1 MIENFAFLKAIYLP
15 TKNFV
20 KKRFEIFF
28 RQKELVAEHDR
39 IVFKKLSKIVNEG
52 SINDLVD
59 SLITRRGF
67 DRGDLKPLDEVLEFS
82 EYVENEFLNQSIKR
96 SFDDFVDKISGFRS
110 HVSQVFF
117 RVEEGSNHY
126 ILYPEL
132 KDDKPDVYYRAVRDM
147 ERLGLLVKSS
157 FKNFRKEVKIHL
169 VL

>member
-1 MIENFAFLKAIYLP
+1 M
-15 TKNFV
+15 
-20 KKRFEIFF
+20 
-28 RQKELVAEHDR
+28 
-39 IVFKKLSKIVNEG
+39 
-52 SINDLVD
+52 
-59 SLITRRGF
+59 
-67 DRGDLKPLDEVLEFS
+67 
-82 EYVENEFLNQSIKR
+82 
-96 SFDDFVDKISGFRS
+96 DKISGFRS